1 MKGAHP
7 IHGAAQTLE
16 RLGTLP
22 GGPELLAEARRRED
36 VALVGGAVR
45 DLLLGH
51 WPRELDVTVAAD
63 AAGLAETLAA
73 AISPSERAYG
83 RVVAP
88 VLHERFRTAS
98 LRWAYGRIDV
108 AELRAES
115 YPSPGALPDVRPGS
129 VEEDL
134 ARRDFTI
141 NAISLPLGGEGVG
154 LLSVD
159 GALEDLAAG
168 TLRVLHER
176 SFRDDPT
183 RILRLARYAARLRFT
198 IETHTRRLAEEALA
212 DGALSTVSGGR
223 VGAELLLALG
233 ESDARATLGTLE
245 QLGVLEALGFAAP
258 FDDELAASAEAL
270 LPRDGRREA
279 LLLAVALLR
288 GAGSGRGALELL
300 DELEVAGET
309 RDRVLA
315 AASGAT
321 ELAERLARPVEGL
334 DDHAAALALLDGPP
348 VEAVALAGA
357 LAAREMPAAAQAV
370 GDWLTRARH
379 VRLEIDGNDLIAAG
393 VPEGP
398 QVGAR
403 LAVALRRK
411 REGALAGRAQ
421 ELRAA
426 LDGEPHPDH
435 SDRRCTET

>member
-1 MKGAHP
+1 VTGTHP
-7 IHGAAQTLE
+7 IHGPDQTLE

-22 GGPELLAEARRRED
+22 GGPELLAEARRRGD

-51 WPRELDVTVAAD
+51 WPRELDVTVATD
-63 AAGLAETLAA
+63 AAGLAAALAA

-83 RVVAP
+83 RVVEP

-98 LRWAYGRIDV
+98 LAWAYGRIDV

-115 YPSPGALPDVRPGS
+115 YASPGALPDVRPGT

-134 ARRDFTI
+134 ARRDFTV

-159 GALEDLAAG
+159 GALEDLAGG

-183 RILRLARYAARLRFT
+183 RILRLARYAARLGFT
-198 IETHTRRLAEEALA
+198 IEPQTRRLAEEALA
-212 DGALSTVSGGR
+212 GGALGTVSGGR

-233 ESDARATLGTLE
+233 EADARAALASLE
-245 QLGVLEALGFAAP
+245 QLGVLAALGIAAP
-258 FDDELAASAEAL
+258 FDAELAASAEAL

-279 LLLAVALLR
+279 LLMAVALAS
-288 GAGSGRGALELL
+288 GDAGDGPAIELL
-300 DELEVAGET
+300 DGLEVAGEV
-309 RDRVLA
+309 RDRALA
-315 AASGAT
+315 AASGAGG
-321 ELAERLARPVEGL
+321 LAEQLVRALAELDGGSVAALTVLDGTPVE
-334 DDHAAALALLDGPP
+334 AAALAG
-348 VEAVALAGA
+348 AVAGRHDPR
-357 LAAREMPAAAQAV
+357 AARAV
-370 GDWLTRARH
+370 EDWLTRARH
-379 VRLEIDGNDLIAAG
+379 VRLEIDGNDLIDAG

-398 QVGAR
+398 ELGAR

-411 REGALAGRAQ
+411 REGALTGRAQ
-421 ELRAA
+421 ELAAA
-426 LDGEPHPDH
+426 LDGGPDPEE
-435 SDRRCTET
+435 R

>member
-1 MKGAHP
+1 VTGTHP
-7 IHGAAQTLE
+7 IHGPDQTVE

-22 GGPELLAEARRRED
+22 GGPELLAEARRRGD

-51 WPRELDVTVAAD
+51 WPRELDVTVATD
-63 AAGLAETLAA
+63 AAGLAEALAA

-83 RVVAP
+83 RVVEP

-98 LRWAYGRIDV
+98 LTWAYGRIDV

-115 YPSPGALPDVRPGS
+115 YASPGALPDVRPGT

-134 ARRDFTI
+134 ARRDFTV

-159 GALEDLAAG
+159 GALEDLAG
-168 TLRVLHER
+168 GKLRVLHEL

-183 RILRLARYAARLRFT
+183 RILRLARYAARLGFT
-198 IETHTRRLAEEALA
+198 IEPQTRRLAEEALA
-212 DGALSTVSGGR
+212 GGALSTVSGGR

-233 ESDARATLGTLE
+233 EAGARAALASLE
-245 QLGVLEALGFAAP
+245 QLGVLAALGVAAP

-279 LLLAVALLR
+279 LLMAVAL
-288 GAGSGRGALELL
+288 GAGDGPAVELL
-300 DELEVAGET
+300 DGLEVAGEV
-309 RDRVLA
+309 RDRALA
-315 AASGAT
+315 AASDAGG
-321 ELAERLARPVEGL
+321 LAEQLVRAVAELDGGSVAALTVLDSTPVE
-334 DDHAAALALLDGPP
+334 AAALAG
-348 VEAVALAGA
+348 AVAGRHDPR
-357 LAAREMPAAAQAV
+357 AARAV
-370 GDWLTRARH
+370 EDWLTRARH
-379 VRLEIDGNDLIAAG
+379 VRLEIDGNDLIDAG

-398 QVGAR
+398 EVGAR

-426 LDGEPHPDH
+426 LDGGTGPAE
-435 SDRRCTET
+435 R